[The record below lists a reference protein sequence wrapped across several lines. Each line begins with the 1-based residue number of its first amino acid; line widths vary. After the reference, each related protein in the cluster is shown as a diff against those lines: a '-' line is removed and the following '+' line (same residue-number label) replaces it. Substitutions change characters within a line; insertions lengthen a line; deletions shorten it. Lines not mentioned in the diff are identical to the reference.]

1 MIFLKTG
8 NGSTSFPTHWML
20 KGSCLAINILLS
32 TGKLENCIF
41 LYLCRW
47 YRFIFVKK
55 RKETLYSKG
64 HQFHQ
69 YQQNKQW
76 PLILNELTEHRNEH
90 DIRCW
95 KSMSWLGT
103 GTKMW
108 QSYACYWDPWILLI
122 TGSHINKYIHIY
134 INIYKQM
141 IKKNMH
147 RFASTQ
153 KV

>member
-1 MIFLKTG
+1 LGTSASVIF
-8 NGSTSFPTHWML
+8 TSGLFGRLTSLVKVTSSIISGQHH
-20 KGSCLAINILLS
+20 NILCYN
-32 TGKLENCIF
+32 K
-41 LYLCRW
+41 Y
-47 YRFIFVKK
+47 
-55 RKETLYSKG
+55 
-64 HQFHQ
+64 
-69 YQQNKQW
+69 KQW

-108 QSYACYWDPWILLI
+108 QSYTCYWDPWISYKQI
-122 TGSHINKYIHIY
+122 YTYIY

-147 RFASTQ
+147 RFQACCLIPFICLWI
-153 KV
+153 KYI